1 MKSLTQK
8 QISKICEDL
17 LDRLPELL
25 THMGVDFTE
34 YPNRIA
40 FPCPVHGGDNP
51 EACCIF
57 TDGNSAKGNWH
68 CWTRHCEEDFTGS
81 LVGLVRGW
89 MERNGCEENSFHKAL
104 EFCCDFLKIDVKKVE
119 ESPYDSNKVSQV
131 FKIFNEENLSDSTP
145 VISRESI
152 RKKLDIPSAYY
163 LNNSD
168 ERKRFSPEVLDVF
181 DVGECKDS
189 QQPMFGRVV
198 VPIYDELD
206 NYSGCVGRTTK
217 EVSKSNPK
225 WRNSKGFSKS
235 ANLYGFNVTA
245 EHILSSGVAIIVE
258 GQSDVWRLYEAGLPM
273 AVGIFGSSLSER
285 QLVTLEKSGAF
296 NLVVL
301 TDYDQA
307 GMTAYQGIVDKC
319 GRRFNYIRPDLT
331 SWFKSTNLPESEW
344 DVGNM
349 TIQEIKNEIYPLLK
363 GIINDEHYSVCR

>member
-1 MKSLTQK
+1 MKSLTQQ

-17 LDRLPELL
+17 LDRLPDLL
-25 THMGVDFTE
+25 THMGVDFVE

-104 EFCCDFLKIDVKKVE
+104 EFCCDFLKIDVNKVE

-181 DVGECKDS
+181 DVGDCKDS
-189 QQPMFGRVV
+189 KQAMYGRVV
-198 VPIYDELD
+198 VPIFDERG
-206 NYSGCVGRTTK
+206 NYSGCVGRTK
-217 EVSKSNPK
+217 SEVSKSNPK
-225 WRNSKGFSKS
+225 WKNSKGFSKS

-285 QLVTLEKSGAF
+285 QLIILEKSGAF

-307 GMTAYQGIVDKC
+307 GMTAYQGIADKC

-331 SWFKSTNLPESEW
+331 SWFRSTNLPQNEW

-349 TIQEIKNEIYPLLK
+349 TTQEIKNEIYPLLK
-363 GIINDEHYSVCR
+363 GIINDEHYSVCG

>member
-17 LDRLPELL
+17 LERIPELL
-25 THMGVDFTE
+25 SHMGVDFIE

-57 TDGNSAKGNWH
+57 TDGNSTKGNWH
-68 CWTRHCEEDFTGS
+68 CWTRHCEEEFTGS

-89 MERNGCEENSFHKAL
+89 LERNGCEENSFAKAL
-104 EFCCDFLKIDVKKVE
+104 EFCCDFLKIDVRKVE
-119 ESPYDSNKVSQV
+119 ESTYDKGKVSQV
-131 FKIFNEENLSDSTP
+131 FKIFNEENLIDSKP
-145 VISRESI
+145 IISREMI
-152 RKKLDIPSAYY
+152 RQKLNVPSTYY
-163 LNNSD
+163 LNNKD
-168 ERKRFSPEVLDVF
+168 ERKTFSKEVLDVF
-181 DVGECKDS
+181 DVGDCQDS
-189 QQPMFGRVV
+189 SQPMFGRVV

-206 NYSGCVGRTTK
+206 NYSGCVGRTTQ

-235 ANLYGFNVTA
+235 ANLYGFNIAA
-245 EHILSSGVAIIVE
+245 EHILNSGVVIIVE

-273 AVGIFGSSLSER
+273 SVGIFGSSLSEN
-285 QLVTLEKSGAF
+285 QLITLEKSGAF

-301 TDYDQA
+301 TDYDEA
-307 GMTAYQGIVDKC
+307 GNTAYEGIVNKC

-331 SWFKSTNLPESEW
+331 DWFKSTNLPEDQW

-363 GIINDEHYSVCR
+363 GIINDEHYSVCG

>member
-1 MKSLTQK
+1 MKSLTQQ

-17 LDRLPELL
+17 LDRLPDLL
-25 THMGVDFTE
+25 THMGVDFIE
-34 YPNRIA
+34 YPNIIA

-89 MERNGCEENSFHKAL
+89 LEKNGSEENSFQRAL
-104 EFCCDFLKIDVKKVE
+104 EFCCDFLKIDVNKVK
-119 ESPYDSNKVSQV
+119 ESAYDKGKVSQV
-131 FKIFNEENLSDSTP
+131 FKIFNEENLNDSTP

-152 RKKLDIPSAYY
+152 RQKLDVPSLYY
-163 LNNSD
+163 LNNKD
-168 ERKRFSPEVLDVF
+168 ERKRFSTEALDVF
-181 DVGECKDS
+181 DIGDCKDS
-189 QQPMFGRVV
+189 KQAMYGRVV
-198 VPIYDELD
+198 VPIYDERG
-206 NYSGCVGRTTK
+206 NYSGCVGRTK
-217 EVSKSNPK
+217 SEVSKSNPK
-225 WRNSKGFSKS
+225 WKNSKGFSKS

-273 AVGIFGSSLSER
+273 AVGIFGSSLSEK
-285 QLVTLEKSGAF
+285 QLITLEKSGAF

-301 TDYDQA
+301 TDYDEA
-307 GMTAYQGIVDKC
+307 GITAYKGIVDKC

-331 SWFKSTNLPESEW
+331 NWFKSTNLPQSEW

-349 TIQEIKNEIYPLLK
+349 TIQEIKNKIYPLLK
-363 GIINDEHYSVCR
+363 GIINDEHYSVCG